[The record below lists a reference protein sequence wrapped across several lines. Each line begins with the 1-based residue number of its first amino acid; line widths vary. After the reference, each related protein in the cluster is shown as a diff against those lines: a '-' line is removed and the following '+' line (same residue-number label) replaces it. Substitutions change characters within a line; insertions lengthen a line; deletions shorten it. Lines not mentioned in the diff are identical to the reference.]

1 MIAPRRRPGCT
12 LAAAAGLCA
21 GLLASFGAD
30 WKPISVPGAW
40 EEKGPPEA
48 RSYDGIAWYRTWVK
62 VPDNFVRRG
71 DKRDEIR
78 YADTVGVVVRDVA
91 DAHEVYVNGVKIGAG
106 GRFPPT
112 FQGTRDSLH
121 RHKVPL
127 GVLVQG
133 EWNEVAVR
141 IYNPTGPGGFLR
153 TPPRLMNTMAECV
166 LEGTW
171 EFMAAD
177 GYTPGKAQ
185 PRRPERSAF
194 DQFQPANFVLG
205 RLTDLDPGPK
215 LPPAEALAAMQTA
228 GDLQVELLLHEPR
241 VTQPTHLSFD
251 ARGRLWVA
259 QYRQYPYPAGLNVIG
274 RSALQE
280 AIFDRVPPPPPHHD
294 RGADVISIHEDTDG
308 DGTFDRHKVFQD
320 GLNLANSAVR
330 GWGGVWVTNAPYLLF
345 YPDRNFDDIPDGPPE
360 VKLQGFGLEDT
371 HAVASALTWG
381 PDGWLYG
388 GQGSTTTSRI
398 VRPGIDPPDT
408 EGVYFDGSMVW
419 RYHPKT
425 AEYEIFAKGGGNT
438 FGLEFDA
445 HGRLYS
451 GHNGGQTRGFHYV
464 QGGYFTLQRPGPD
477 EMYAFG
483 QLPAMKTLT
492 PVRRFSHF
500 GAFVEGTALP
510 ARYHGHLFAI
520 DPLHNE
526 VIDSERRPLGST
538 FETRDVGRALWTS
551 DVAFRPLHIVNAPD
565 GSLLVSDMYEY
576 YTAHRNHYQSQI
588 DPGTGR
594 VYRLRGRDSPL
605 EADTN
610 LERKSSGDLLAL
622 LGHPNKWHRHMAAQL
637 LGERNDRRVVPEL
650 KTILAQP
657 RELAAL
663 NALWALHQ
671 MGAFDDTT
679 AQSALRH
686 PVPAVRQWAVRLL
699 GDTHGVHRGPGLAD
713 RGNVKSGALPPA
725 VFSSLLE
732 QAGRETD
739 AEVRAQMAASARRLA
754 TGQALALVRELAMRP
769 DDAGDPYL
777 PLLLWWVLEAH
788 ERIARDQVIGFFQA
802 RDGWQHP
809 LVQEHLA
816 PRLMR
821 RFALQGRREDLLAC
835 TQLLRQAPGPAHA
848 VALMKGFVE
857 AYRGRELADLPD
869 ELVQAMRVS
878 GQVPLIL
885 RVRQGEAAAIQEA
898 VAVIRNRRAPLDE
911 RLLYLRVFGEVTH
924 DPAFP
929 ALLEVAGAN
938 ELPSLRRA
946 ALGSLLP
953 YDRPEVGPW
962 AAGLLPRAPE
972 EIRPAVL
979 ALLASRAGWSV
990 HLLRAVESGQFPASA
1005 VPRDLVDR
1013 MRAHADGE
1021 LAARLARV
1029 FKADADGG
1037 STALQQRIRR
1047 VDTALR
1053 SGAGNPRRG
1062 EVLYTQR
1069 CANCHTLFDKGGRLG
1084 PDLTSYQRENLGTMI
1099 PSIVQPSAEIREG
1112 FQHYLVATRDGRS
1125 LSGFL
1130 VRRDA
1135 QIVVLRGWEGED
1147 ITLRQADVTRLEPVG
1162 RSLMP
1167 EGLLD
1172 DLSDQQLQDLF
1183 AYLRLPRPL

>member
-1 MIAPRRRPGCT
+1 MF
-12 LAAAAGLCA
+12 AAA
-21 GLLASFGAD
+21 FGAAALGARGAE
-30 WKPISVPGAW
+30 WKPILVPGAW
-40 EEKGPPEA
+40 EEKGPAEA
-48 RSYDGIAWYRTWVK
+48 RTYDGIAWYRTWIK

-71 DKRDEIR
+71 DKRDEVR
-78 YADTVGVVVRDVA
+78 HADTVGVVLRDVA
-91 DAHEVYVNGVKIGAG
+91 DAHEVFVNGVKIGAG
-106 GRFPPT
+106 GRFPPA
-112 FQGTRDSLH
+112 FEGTRDRLH

-133 EWNEVAVR
+133 GWNELAVR
-141 IYNPTGPGGFLR
+141 IYNHTGPGGFLR
-153 TPPRLMNTMAECV
+153 TPPRLMNIMVECV
-166 LEGTW
+166 LQGTW
-171 EFMAAD
+171 EFLAAD
-177 GYTPGKAQ
+177 GYQPGKARPQ
-185 PRRPERSAF
+185 RPETSAF
-194 DQFQPANFVLG
+194 DQFQPSNFVLG
-205 RLTDLDPGPK
+205 RLAELDPGPK
-215 LPPAEALAAMQTA
+215 LSPAEALAAMHTA
-228 GDLQVELLLHEPR
+228 GDLQVELVLSEPR

-251 ARGRLWVA
+251 ARGRLWVS

-308 DGTFDRHKVFQD
+308 DGTFDRHSVFQD

-330 GWGGVWVTNAPYLLF
+330 GWGGVWVTHAPYLLF
-345 YPDRNFDDIPDGPPE
+345 YPDRDFDDIPDGPPE

-371 HAVASALTWG
+371 HAVANALTWG

-398 VRPGIDPPDT
+398 VRPGIDPSDT
-408 EGVYFDGSMVW
+408 KGVFFDGSMVW

-425 AEYEIFAKGGGNT
+425 GDYEIFAKGGGNT
-438 FGLEFDA
+438 FGLEFDG

-464 QGGYFTLQRPGPD
+464 QGGYFTLQRPGPE

-500 GAFVEGTALP
+500 GAFAEGTAIP
-510 ARYHGHLFAI
+510 ARYQGQLFAI

-526 VIDSERRPLGST
+526 VIVSERHPLGST

-551 DVAFRPLHIVNAPD
+551 DVAFRPLNIVNAPD

-594 VYRLRGRDSPL
+594 VYRLRGRDARL

-610 LERKSSGDLLAL
+610 LERRSSRELLTML
-622 LGHPNKWHRHMAAQL
+622 DHPNKWHRHMAAQL
-637 LGERNDRRVVPEL
+637 LGERNERALVPEL
-650 KTILAQP
+650 NALLGQP
-657 RELAAL
+657 REFPAL
-663 NALWALHQ
+663 PALWALHQ
-671 MGAFDDTT
+671 MGALDDAT
-679 AQSALRH
+679 AQAALRH
-686 PVPAVRQWAVRLL
+686 PIPAVRLWTVRFL
-699 GDTHGVHRGPGLAD
+699 GDTHGLHRGPGLTNP
-713 RGNVKSGALPPA
+713 RNVKSGALPPA

-732 QAGRETD
+732 QAGREAA

-754 TGQALALVRELAMRP
+754 TGQALELVRALATHRE
-769 DDAGDPYL
+769 DEGDPYI

-788 ERIARDQVIGFFQA
+788 ERIARDQVIALFRA
-802 RDGWQHP
+802 REGWQLP

-821 RFALQGRREDLLAC
+821 RFALEGRREDLDAC
-835 TQLLRQAPGPAHA
+835 TQLLRLAPRAADAA
-848 VALMKGFVE
+848 VLMKGFVE
-857 AYRGRELADLPD
+857 AYRGRELVDLPD
-869 ELVQAMRVS
+869 ELVQAMRAS
-878 GQVPLIL
+878 GQMPLIL
-885 RVRQGEAAAIQEA
+885 RVRQGDNLAIQEA
-898 VAVIRNRRAPLDE
+898 LTVIRNRRAPVDE
-911 RLLYLRVFGEVTH
+911 RLLYLRVFGEVRH
-924 DPAFP
+924 DAAFP
-929 ALLEVAGAN
+929 ALLEVAAAN
-938 ELPSLRRA
+938 ELPPLRRA

-962 AAGLLPRAPE
+962 AAGLLPRVPE
-972 EIRPAVL
+972 EIRPSLL
-979 ALLASRAGWSV
+979 ALLASRAGWSG
-990 HLLRAVESGQFPASA
+990 HLLNAVETGQLPAHA

-1013 MRAHADGE
+1013 MRAHADGT
-1021 LAARLARV
+1021 LATRLARV
-1029 FKADADGG
+1029 FQADADG
-1037 STALQQRIRR
+1037 STAALRQRILG
-1047 VDTALR
+1047 VETALR
-1053 SGAGNPRRG
+1053 TGTGNPHRG
-1062 EVLYTQR
+1062 EVVYTQR
-1069 CANCHTLFDKGGRLG
+1069 CASCHTLFDKGGRLG

-1112 FQHYLVATRDGRS
+1112 FQHYQVATHDGRS

-1147 ITLRQADVTRLEPVG
+1147 LTIRQADIARLEPVG

-1172 DLSDQQLQDLF
+1172 DLDDQQIRDLF
-1183 AYLRLPRPL
+1183 AYLRRSRPL